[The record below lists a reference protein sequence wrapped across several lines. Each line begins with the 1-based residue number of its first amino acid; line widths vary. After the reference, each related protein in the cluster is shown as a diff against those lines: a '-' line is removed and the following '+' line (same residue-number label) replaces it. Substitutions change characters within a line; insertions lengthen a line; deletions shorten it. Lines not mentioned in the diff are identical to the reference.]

1 MEPLPHYSD
10 RLYES
15 ARQRRRYAT
24 DPAYRLDRINRA
36 RARFGLPTR
45 ASLDECLLHRGR
57 HNASA

>member
-36 RARFGLPTR
+36 RVRVGLPPR
-45 ASLDECLLHRGR
+45 ASLDECQLRRGWQ
-57 HNASA
+57 HA